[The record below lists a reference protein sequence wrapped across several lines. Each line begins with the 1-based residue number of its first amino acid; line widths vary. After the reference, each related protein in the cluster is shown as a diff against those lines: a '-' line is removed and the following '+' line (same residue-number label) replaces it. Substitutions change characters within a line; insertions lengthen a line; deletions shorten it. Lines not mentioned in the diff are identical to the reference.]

1 MFTIAICDDDTRI
14 CNVLNEYVNKYFGE
28 SKKEIELK
36 IFNSGEKLLK
46 ELGEKEIEVNL
57 LFLDIEMPGRNGI
70 EVKKVLETDKHVE
83 KILFVTSHQEI
94 MQEAFGMKVV
104 GFVDKPFK
112 EETIVKW
119 IGKVY
124 KEYSN
129 RKSESKKVIE
139 IGGESFKAT
148 DIKYIRSEGNYIIC
162 RMEDDTESNA
172 LRSAIA
178 PVLEQLDDAFKRIH
192 RSYVINL
199 KYVEK
204 VRYKG
209 VTMVGGEVLP
219 IGRQYIDETKK
230 AYDEYILAKVTG

>member
-14 CNVLNEYVNKYFGE
+14 CSVLKEYVNKHYGDL
-28 SKKEIELK
+28 KNEIELE
-36 IFNSGEKLLK
+36 IFNSGDQLLK
-46 ELGEKEIEVNL
+46 RLDENEIDINL
-57 LFLDIEMPGRNGI
+57 LFLDIEMPGRSGI
-70 EVKKVLETDKHVE
+70 EIKKLLETNKHVE

-94 MQEAFGMKVV
+94 MREAFGMKVV

-112 EETIVKW
+112 EETIVRW
-119 IGKVY
+119 IGNVY
-124 KEYSN
+124 REYSALKN
-129 RKSESKKVIE
+129 ESRKIVE
-139 IGGESFKAT
+139 ICGESFKTA

-178 PVLEQLDDAFKRIH
+178 PVLEQLDDSFKRIH

-219 IGRQYIDETKK
+219 IGRQYIDETKRS
-230 AYDEYILAKVTG
+230 YEEYILAKVTG